1 MLISHLVYVCVLSH
15 FSHVRLFVTPW
26 TIARQAPLPT
36 EFSRQE
42 YWGGYHCLLQG
53 SPLIQGWNS
62 VSCLL
67 PWQVGS
73 LPLGQPG
80 KPRWMITGKETE
92 LWEQKSW
99 GSSVTVSQCLGV
111 EETRGVGSGS
121 KYKAPS
127 SSVEHQSCSEP
138 RLLTRAPMV

>member
-15 FSHVRLFVTPW
+15 FSHVRLFVTLW

-62 VSCLL
+62 ISCLL

-80 KPRWMITGKETE
+80 KPRWMITDKET
-92 LWEQKSW
+92 KS
-99 GSSVTVSQCLGV
+99 
-111 EETRGVGSGS
+111 SGS
-121 KYKAPS
+121 RRVGDLLSRFLSAWAWKKHGGWE
-127 SSVEHQSCSEP
+127 VVQNTK
-138 RLLTRAPMV
+138 RLLLPLSVRAAVSHAY